1 MSISTSIWVRRF
13 FSAPVGLLALYCI
26 LLDFSWGIWDASH
39 GGIGYGIVGAANN
52 AISNFA
58 AQLFNLLHVTNNVN
72 FLLAPIDLND
82 PFSGRNLYALIAYIV
97 GLVAALVW
105 AGASKDSKELRDI
118 DAEIRRERLKGQRAG
133 EEVTPLNK
141 KPVYEAEKGSIN
153 WVGFQGWLWGPIIA
167 PILVAVVL
175 NLLGFN

>member
-13 FSAPVGLLALYCI
+13 FSALIGLAALYCL

-58 AQLFNLLHVTNNVN
+58 AQIFNLLHVTNNVN

-82 PFSGRNLYALIAYIV
+82 PLSGRNLYALIAYIV

-105 AGASKDSKELRDI
+105 AGAGKDSREIKEI
-118 DAEIRRERLKGQRAG
+118 DAEIRKERRKKQRAG
-133 EEVTPLNK
+133 EEVAPLAK
-141 KPVYEAEKGSIN
+141 KPVYEQEEGSISL
-153 WVGFQGWLWGPIIA
+153 VGFQNWLWVPIIGPVMA
-167 PILVAVVL
+167 AIILK
-175 NLLGFN
+175 LLGFD